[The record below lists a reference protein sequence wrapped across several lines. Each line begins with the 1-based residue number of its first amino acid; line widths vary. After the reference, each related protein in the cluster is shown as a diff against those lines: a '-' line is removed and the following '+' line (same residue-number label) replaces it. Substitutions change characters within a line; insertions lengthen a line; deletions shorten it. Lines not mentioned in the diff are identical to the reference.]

1 MDAVRPTDA
10 TVNHLNV
17 RAHMQ
22 DDDDRRL
29 DSAVSL
35 GIITAA
41 QAAEIRAL
49 TPVRAAVPR
58 LPHAI
63 GAESI
68 GYVLGAITVVVAMGW
83 FLADRWD
90 WLGASGVLAVAVLY
104 AALFLVVGWRLRR
117 EGASIAANLAVLLS
131 VTMVPVAV
139 VSVNELMGWFA
150 NAPGAA
156 CSAGEWI
163 FWRCR
168 GEEIVV
174 EFATVMALVAVLRA
188 TRFSLA
194 VLPLAALSLR
204 FVFHAAT
211 FALGAPLGGVMSG
224 WIWLIC
230 TSLLVAVAYETSRR
244 QGDDEDF
251 ALWLHLVGAFSAMV
265 ASAMLINQVE
275 WYRHLLVP
283 AAFMAFAFSLR
294 MRRFVWTLLGLGW
307 FVSYLGWLAADVFRD
322 TPFFPIIL
330 AALGVGVIVATVW
343 IQRNSARLV
352 ARFGGLA
359 SDGRPSFPG
368 GVALILVPIVAAV
381 LQLPSARALD
391 RASRRESDAAQA
403 QARRQMEAR
412 TDSIRRAGGRESLP
426 IETKA
431 PPQP

>member
-1 MDAVRPTDA
+1 
-10 TVNHLNV
+10 
-17 RAHMQ
+17 
-22 DDDDRRL
+22 
-29 DSAVSL
+29 L

-49 TPVRAAVPR
+49 TPVRSAARSHHTLRAV
-58 LPHAI
+58 

-83 FLADRWD
+83 FLADRWE

-104 AALFLVVGWRLRR
+104 AALFLAVGWRLRR
-117 EGASIAANLAVLLS
+117 EGAQLAADLAVLLS

-150 NAPGAA
+150 KAPGFA
-156 CSAGEWI
+156 CSVQQWSLWG
-163 FWRCR
+163 CR

-174 EFATVMALVAVLRA
+174 EVATVLALIAVLRT
-188 TRFSLA
+188 TRFALT
-194 VLPLAALSLR
+194 VLPLASLSLR
-204 FVFHAAT
+204 FVFHAMA
-211 FALGAPLGGVMSG
+211 AVIGAPLGAIVLG
-224 WIWLIC
+224 WIWVIC
-230 TSLLVAVAYETSRR
+230 TSLTVAVAYEVSRR
-244 QGDDEDF
+244 QGEQEQY
-251 ALWLHLVGAFSAMV
+251 ALVLHLVGAFCAAA
-265 ASAMLINQVE
+265 ASVMLINQVE

-294 MRRFVWTLLGLGW
+294 MRQFVWTLLGLGW

-343 IQRNSARLV
+343 MQRNSAYLV

-368 GVALILVPIVAAV
+368 GIALILAPIAAA
-381 LQLPSARALD
+381 LMQLPTARALD
-391 RASRRESDAAQA
+391 LQVRRESDAAQEA
-403 QARRQMEAR
+403 ARRQMQAYA
-412 TDSIRRAGGRESLP
+412 DSVRRARGREPGP
-426 IETKA
+426 IETKD

>member
-1 MDAVRPTDA
+1 ME
-10 TVNHLNV
+10 H
-17 RAHMQ
+17 
-22 DDDDRRL
+22 DDDRRL

-49 TPVRAAVPR
+49 TPVRRAATHLPR
-58 LPHAI
+58 AI

-90 WLGASGVLAVAVLY
+90 WLGEGGVLAVAILY
-104 AALFLVVGWRLRR
+104 AALFLVVGWRLRA
-117 EGASIAANLAVLLS
+117 EGATLAANVATLLS
-131 VTMVPVAV
+131 VTMVPIAV
-139 VSVNELMGWFA
+139 VSLNELMGWFA

-156 CSAGEWI
+156 CGAAEWM

-174 EFATVMALVAVLRA
+174 ELATVVALVAVLRA
-188 TRFSLA
+188 TRYALT
-194 VLPLAALSLR
+194 VLPLAAIGLR
-204 FVFHAAT
+204 FVFHAVAY
-211 FALGAPLGGVMSG
+211 ALGVPLGGVTIG

-230 TSLLVAVAYETSRR
+230 TSLSVAVAYDISRR
-244 QGDDEDF
+244 QGNDEDF
-251 ALWLHLVGAFSAMV
+251 AVWLHLVGAFSAAT
-265 ASAMLINQVE
+265 ASVMLINQVE

-307 FVSYLGWLAADVFRD
+307 FVAYLGWLAADVFRD

-359 SDGRPSFPG
+359 SDSRPSFPG
-368 GVALILVPIVAAV
+368 GVALILAPILAAL
-381 LQLPSARALD
+381 LQLPTARELD
-391 RASRRESDAAQA
+391 RQARRESDAAQL
-403 QARRQMEAR
+403 QARRQMQALD
-412 TDSIRRAGGRESLP
+412 DSVRRAKTRPTVP

-431 PPQP
+431 APQP

>member
-1 MDAVRPTDA
+1 ME
-10 TVNHLNV
+10 H
-17 RAHMQ
+17 
-22 DDDDRRL
+22 DDDRRL

-49 TPVRAAVPR
+49 TPVRRAATHLPR
-58 LPHAI
+58 AI

-90 WLGASGVLAVAVLY
+90 WLGAGGVLAVAILY
-104 AALFLVVGWRLRR
+104 AGLFLVVGWRLRA
-117 EGASIAANLAVLLS
+117 EGATLAANIAVLLS
-131 VTMVPVAV
+131 VTMVPIAV

-150 NAPGAA
+150 NAPGTA
-156 CSAGEWI
+156 CSSADWM

-174 EFATVMALVAVLRA
+174 ELATVAALVAVLRT
-188 TRFSLA
+188 TRYSLA
-194 VLPLAALSLR
+194 VLPLAAIGLR
-204 FVFHAAT
+204 FVFHAVAY
-211 FALGAPLGGVMSG
+211 ALGVPLGGVTVG

-230 TSLLVAVAYETSRR
+230 TSLSVAVAYDVSRR
-244 QGDDEDF
+244 QSDDDDF
-251 ALWLHLVGAFSAMV
+251 AVWLHLVGAFSAAV
-265 ASAMLINQVE
+265 ASVMLINQVE

-307 FVSYLGWLAADVFRD
+307 FVAYLGWLAADVFRD

-359 SDGRPSFPG
+359 TDGRPSFPG
-368 GVALILVPIVAAV
+368 GVPLILVPIVAAL
-381 LQLPSARALD
+381 LQLPAARELD
-391 RASRRESDAAQA
+391 HEARRESDAAQM
-403 QARRQMEAR
+403 QARRQMQALNDSVRRAR
-412 TDSIRRAGGRESLP
+412 TRPTTP

>member
-1 MDAVRPTDA
+1 M
-10 TVNHLNV
+10 HL
-17 RAHMQ
+17 
-22 DDDDRRL
+22 DDDRRL

-49 TPVRAAVPR
+49 TPERRAATQLPR
-58 LPHAI
+58 AI

-90 WLGASGVLAVAVLY
+90 WLGAGGVLAVAALY
-104 AALFLVVGWRLRR
+104 AALFLTVGWRLRR
-117 EGASIAANLAVLLS
+117 EGAQEAANLAVLLS

-156 CSAGEWI
+156 CSAAQWS

-168 GEEIVV
+168 GEEIVM
-174 EFATVMALVAVLRA
+174 EFATMLALVAVLRA
-188 TRFSLA
+188 TRYSIT
-194 VLPLAALSLR
+194 VLPLASLSLR
-204 FVFHAAT
+204 FVFHAMA
-211 FALGAPLGGVMSG
+211 FAFGGPLGAIVLGWV
-224 WIWLIC
+224 WLIC
-230 TSLLVAVAYETSRR
+230 TSLTVAVAYGISRR
-244 QGDDEDF
+244 RGENEEFGIQ
-251 ALWLHLVGAFSAMV
+251 LHLVGVIGAAV
-265 ASAMLINQVE
+265 ASALLISQVE

-283 AAFMAFAFSLR
+283 AALIAFAFALR
-294 MRRFVWTLLGLGW
+294 MRQFIWTLLGLGW
-307 FVSYLGWLAADVFRD
+307 FVSYLAWLAADVFRD

-330 AALGVGVIVATVW
+330 AALGVGLIVATVW
-343 IQRNSARLV
+343 IQRNSAQLV

-368 GVALILVPIVAAV
+368 GIALILMPIVVALV
-381 LQLPSARALD
+381 QLPSALALD
-391 RASRRESDAAQA
+391 RAVQRESDAW
-403 QARRQMEAR
+403 QARARAQMKAQN
-412 TDSIRRAGGRESLP
+412 DSIRRAGGRGTGP

>member
-1 MDAVRPTDA
+1 M
-10 TVNHLNV
+10 HF
-17 RAHMQ
+17 
-22 DDDDRRL
+22 DDDRRL

-35 GIITAA
+35 GIITAE

-49 TPVRAAVPR
+49 TPIRAAATRAPR
-58 LPHAI
+58 AV
-63 GAESI
+63 GAETI

-90 WLGASGVLAVAVLY
+90 WLGAGGVLAVAVLY
-104 AALFLVVGWRLRR
+104 AALFLVVGSRLRT
-117 EGASIAANLAVLLS
+117 EGATVAANLAVLLS
-131 VTMVPVAV
+131 VTMVPIAV

-150 NAPGAA
+150 NTRGTA
-156 CSAGEWI
+156 CSTAEWM

-174 EFATVMALVAVLRA
+174 ELATVLALVAVLRA
-188 TRFSLA
+188 TRFALA

-211 FALGAPLGGVMSG
+211 YVLGAPFGGATVG

-230 TSLLVAVAYETSRR
+230 TSLSVAVAYEVSRR
-244 QGDDEDF
+244 QGEDQDF
-251 ALWLHLVGAFSAMV
+251 AMWLHLVGAFSAAV
-265 ASAMLINQVE
+265 ASMMLINQVE

-330 AALGVGVIVATVW
+330 AALGVGVIIATVW
-343 IQRNSARLV
+343 IQRNSASLV

-359 SDGRPSFPG
+359 TDGRPSFPG
-368 GVALILVPIVAAV
+368 GVPFILMPIIAAL

-391 RASRRESDAAQA
+391 REARRESDAAQA
-403 QARRQMEAR
+403 QARQQMQAR
-412 TDSIRRAGGRESLP
+412 TDSIRRAGGRGSLP

-431 PPQP
+431 TPLP

>member
-1 MDAVRPTDA
+1 
-10 TVNHLNV
+10 
-17 RAHMQ
+17 MQ
-22 DDDDRRL
+22 FDDDRRL

-49 TPVRAAVPR
+49 TPVRTGVPR
-58 LPHAI
+58 LPNAI

-90 WLGASGVLAVAVLY
+90 WLGASGVLAVSVLY
-104 AALFLVVGWRLRR
+104 AALFLAVGWRLRR
-117 EGASIAANLAVLLS
+117 EGAQEAANLATLLS

-150 NAPGAA
+150 RAPGAA
-156 CSAGEWI
+156 CSAAQWS

-174 EFATVMALVAVLRA
+174 ELATVLALVAVLRA
-188 TRFSLA
+188 TRYSIT
-194 VLPLAALSLR
+194 VLPLASLSLR
-204 FVFHAAT
+204 FVFHAMA
-211 FALGAPLGGVMSG
+211 FAFGGPLGAIVLGWV
-224 WIWLIC
+224 WLIC
-230 TSLLVAVAYETSRR
+230 TSLTVAVAYGISRR
-244 QGDDEDF
+244 QGENQEF
-251 ALWLHLVGAFSAMV
+251 GLQLHLVGVISAAV
-265 ASAMLINQVE
+265 ASALLISQVE

-283 AAFMAFAFSLR
+283 AALIAFAFALR
-294 MRRFVWTLLGLGW
+294 MRQFIWTLLGLGW
-307 FVSYLGWLAADVFRD
+307 FVSYLAWLAADVFRD

-330 AALGVGVIVATVW
+330 AALGVGLIVATVW
-343 IQRNSARLV
+343 IQRNSAQLV

-368 GVALILVPIVAAV
+368 GMALILMPIVVALV
-381 LQLPSARALD
+381 QLPSALALD
-391 RASRRESDAAQA
+391 RAVQRESDAQQA
-403 QARRQMEAR
+403 WVRRQVQIHA
-412 TDSIRRAGGRESLP
+412 DSVRRARGRESGP

-431 PPQP
+431 TPLP